1 MNEIDT
7 MDILGF
13 LRIRAWD
20 ARREKA
26 RLMPRKAYID
36 EVWTGRKPTV

>member
-20 ARREKA
+20 AKREKA
-26 RLMPRKAYID
+26 RLEPRKAYID
-36 EVWTGRKPTV
+36 DVWPDLK